1 MRQIYPG
8 AGGAAGDGDTVDLAA
23 AYAYP
28 PALEEAPGRWLRAN
42 MVASVDGAATLK
54 GLSGGLS
61 TEEDRRLFHLLRG
74 LADVVLVGAGTVRA
88 EGYGP
93 AKPREEWAAL
103 RTGRPPSPPI
113 AVITRMLDMDLS
125 GPMFTQAPPHA
136 RTIVVTTEAAP
147 ARRRA
152 EAARHADIAIAGADR
167 VELTTAVAALSG
179 RGLRRILAEGGPR
192 LLGQLAAAGLL
203 DELCLTVSPV
213 LVGGAAFR
221 IMTGS
226 TLPSP
231 QQLRLMHV
239 LESRGSLFCRYV
251 RDK

>member
-8 AGGAAGDGDTVDLAA
+8 AGSAAGNGGTVDLAA

-28 PALEEAPGRWLRAN
+28 PELGEARRRWLRAS

-61 TEEDRRLFHLLRG
+61 AEEDRRLFHLLRG

-88 EGYGP
+88 EGYSP
-93 AKPREEWAAL
+93 ARPRDEWAGL

-113 AVITRMLDMDLS
+113 AVMTRMLDVDLS
-125 GPMFTQAPPHA
+125 GPMFTEAPPHA

-152 EAARHADIAIAGADR
+152 EAARHADIVIAGTNHVDLPA
-167 VELTTAVAALSG
+167 AIAALSG
-179 RGLRRILAEGGPR
+179 RGLCRILAEGGPH
-192 LLGQLAAAGLL
+192 LLGQLAAADLL
-203 DELCLTVSPV
+203 DELCLTVSPL

-221 IMTGS
+221 IMAGS

-231 QQLRLMHV
+231 RRLRLAHV
-239 LESRGSLFCRYV
+239 LESGGSLFCRYV
-251 RDK
+251 RDR